1 MESEDINFK
10 LRITRN
16 FDETDR
22 IDENFGYVETR
33 FQRRRR
39 DRGILSF
46 NLEKEKGEENK
57 LPFASKKR
65 KEDLPRG
72 W

>member
-10 LRITRN
+10 LTCITRN

-33 FQRRRR
+33 F
-39 DRGILSF
+39 
-46 NLEKEKGEENK
+46 
-57 LPFASKKR
+57 
-65 KEDLPRG
+65 
-72 W
+72 

>member
-22 IDENFGYVETR
+22 IHENFGYVETR
-33 FQRRRR
+33 F
-39 DRGILSF
+39 
-46 NLEKEKGEENK
+46 
-57 LPFASKKR
+57 
-65 KEDLPRG
+65 
-72 W
+72 

>member
-1 MESEDINFK
+1 MESEDINLK

-33 FQRRRR
+33 F
-39 DRGILSF
+39 
-46 NLEKEKGEENK
+46 
-57 LPFASKKR
+57 
-65 KEDLPRG
+65 
-72 W
+72 